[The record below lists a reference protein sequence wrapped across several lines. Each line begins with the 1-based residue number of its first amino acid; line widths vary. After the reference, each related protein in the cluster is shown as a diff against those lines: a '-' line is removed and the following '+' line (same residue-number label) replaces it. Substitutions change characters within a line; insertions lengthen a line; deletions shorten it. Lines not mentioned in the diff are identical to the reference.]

1 MPFGFDPRKLIQED
15 KENKKIDTD
24 GTVWKQAQIDQ
35 EALEI
40 ANSLRRK
47 SNVTNA
53 LTKVDQI
60 VREFKFEKEHGED
73 AYIDAKIE
81 QNPEYRDKRL
91 FTEEEN
97 KAYYREEIKDMQGL
111 LKGVTVDWSTGDEIL
126 PAEVDMN
133 KNQLKA
139 FKKGNTL
146 PYKKSTVKNLTIL
159 LTKT

>member
-1 MPFGFDPRKLIQED
+1 MPFGFDPRKLIKED
-15 KENKKIDTD
+15 KENKKVESD
-24 GTVWKQAQIDQ
+24 GTIWKQAQIDQ

-47 SNVTNA
+47 SNFTNA

-91 FTEEEN
+91 FTEEE
-97 KAYYREEIKDMQGL
+97 R
-111 LKGVTVDWSTGDEIL
+111 S
-126 PAEVDMN
+126 
-133 KNQLKA
+133 
-139 FKKGNTL
+139 
-146 PYKKSTVKNLTIL
+146 S
-159 LTKT
+159 

>member
-60 VREFKFEKEHGED
+60 VRELG
-73 AYIDAKIE
+73 
-81 QNPEYRDKRL
+81 L
-91 FTEEEN
+91 SGN
-97 KAYYREEIKDMQGL
+97 KLR
-111 LKGVTVDWSTGDEIL
+111 
-126 PAEVDMN
+126 
-133 KNQLKA
+133 
-139 FKKGNTL
+139 
-146 PYKKSTVKNLTIL
+146 
-159 LTKT
+159 